1 MMRKRTSLSNHDDEQ
16 EDNVD
21 NQDDEQEDIDNVCR

>member
-1 MMRKRTSLSNHDDEQ
+1 MMRKRTILSNHDDEQ

-21 NQDDEQEDIDNVCR
+21 NQDDEQEDIDNV

>member
-1 MMRKRTSLSNHDDEQ
+1 MMRKRTILSNHDDEQ

-21 NQDDEQEDIDNVCR
+21 NQDDEQEDIANV